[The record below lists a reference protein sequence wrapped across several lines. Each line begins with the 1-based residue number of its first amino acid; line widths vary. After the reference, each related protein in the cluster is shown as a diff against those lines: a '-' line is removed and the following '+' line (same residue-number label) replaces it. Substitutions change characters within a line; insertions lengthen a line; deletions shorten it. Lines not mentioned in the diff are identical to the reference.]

1 MADILEIDRV
11 SDPRDREISPTRGYA
26 PLVEVRRGEVVE
38 SVHFGAIAVV
48 DARGRR
54 VAATGEPAQ
63 PVVLRS
69 TAKPAQVLPLIDSG
83 GAERF
88 GFSDAEIAVMIGS
101 HGGEP
106 FHVGAVCSILA
117 KIGLDEKA
125 LQCGAHAPYHGPSAH
140 ALRKSGQKP
149 AALHN
154 NCSGKHAGMLALAVH
169 LGAPIDRYL
178 DPLHPVQKRIRVR
191 LESLAGLAP
200 GTTSILIDG
209 CSAPTFAMPLQSLA
223 LLYARLATPPSPAAD
238 ADPSVRRA
246 VAAMRGHPEMIAGT
260 GRLCTA
266 LMRTG
271 RFGLIAKIGAEGMYG
286 FGWEQGGTGY
296 GLALKISDGE
306 GQRSR
311 FSVAL
316 EALRQLEVLS
326 AKEAASLRAQFVKEV
341 RNHRGLVVGS
351 IRTAFRLA

>member
-1 MADILEIDRV
+1 MTENREVDRV
-11 SDPRDREISPTRGYA
+11 SASWGYV
-26 PLVEVRRGEVVE
+26 PLVEVRRGEIVE

-48 DARGRR
+48 DALGRR
-54 VAATGEPAQ
+54 VAAAGEPTQ

-88 GFSDAEIAVMIGS
+88 RFSDEQIAVMIGS

-106 FHVGAVCSILA
+106 FHVGAVRSILET
-117 KIGLDEKA
+117 IGLDERA
-125 LQCGAHAPYHGPSAH
+125 LQCGAHDPYHRPSAR
-140 ALRKSGQKP
+140 ALRQSGQEP
-149 AALHN
+149 TPLHN

-178 DPLHPVQKRIRVR
+178 EPGHPVQERIRAR

-200 GTTSILIDG
+200 GPAPSLIDG
-209 CSAPTFAMPLQSLA
+209 CSAPTFAMPLAGLA
-223 LLYARLATPPSPAAD
+223 LLYARLAAPAGAAD

-260 GRLCTA
+260 DRLCTA

-271 RFGLIAKIGAEGMYG
+271 RSGLIAKIGAEGIYALA
-286 FGWEQGGTGY
+286 WERGGTGY

-311 FSVAL
+311 HSVAL
-316 EALRQLEVLS
+316 EALRQLEVLP
-326 AKEAASLRAQFVKEV
+326 AEEASSLRARFVDEV
-341 RNHRGLVVGS
+341 RNHRDLVVGS
-351 IRTAFRLA
+351 IRTTFRLA

>member
-1 MADILEIDRV
+1 MTENREVDRV
-11 SDPRDREISPTRGYA
+11 SRGYV
-26 PLVEVRRGEVVE
+26 PLVEVRRGEIVE

-48 DARGRR
+48 DALGRR
-54 VAATGEPAQ
+54 VAAVGEPTQ

-88 GFSDAEIAVMIGS
+88 RFSDEQIAVMIGS

-106 FHVGAVCSILA
+106 FHVGAVRSILET
-117 KIGLDEKA
+117 IGLDERA
-125 LQCGAHAPYHGPSAH
+125 LQCGAHDPYHRPSAR
-140 ALRKSGQKP
+140 ALRQSGQEP
-149 AALHN
+149 TPLHN

-178 DPLHPVQKRIRVR
+178 EPGHPVQERIRAR

-200 GTTSILIDG
+200 GPAPSLIDG
-209 CSAPTFAMPLQSLA
+209 CSAPTFAMPLAGLA
-223 LLYARLATPPSPAAD
+223 LLYARLAAPAGPAAD
-238 ADPSVRRA
+238 ADSSVRRA

-260 GRLCTA
+260 DRLCTA

-271 RFGLIAKIGAEGMYG
+271 RSGLIAKIGAEGMYALA
-286 FGWEQGGTGY
+286 WERGGTGY

-311 FSVAL
+311 HSVAL
-316 EALRQLEVLS
+316 EALRQLEVLP
-326 AKEAASLRAQFVKEV
+326 AEEASSLRARFVDEI
-341 RNHRGLVVGS
+341 RNHRDLVVGS
-351 IRTAFRLA
+351 IRTTFRLA